1 MNKSAYLVSSRQGYL
16 APAVS
21 VRDIRIERG
30 FALSGNDIEDAGST
44 DYGTF

>member
-1 MNKSAYLVSSRQGYL
+1 MSKIPTTATPRQIYCVPML
-16 APAVS
+16 S
-21 VRDIRIERG
+21 VRNIRIERG

>member
-1 MNKSAYLVSSRQGYL
+1 MSKTTIAAQPWQIYR
-16 APAVS
+16 APALS
-21 VRDIRIERG
+21 VRNVRIERG

>member
-1 MNKSAYLVSSRQGYL
+1 MSKFAHLVSSRQGYL

-30 FALSGNDIEDAGST
+30 FSISGHDIEDADSEN
-44 DYGTF
+44 YGTF